1 MENAADALQQVPFFS
16 CLEGRQLKRLAAK
29 LRERR
34 LPAGT
39 VVVKEGEMSGIG
51 FFVISEGEAAVT
63 LRGNEV
69 ATLGPGGHFGELAL
83 IAERERT
90 ATVTAQTP
98 LKCLELASWDF
109 REFVQSDPD
118 VSWRLLQYVVD
129 LLLDD
134 ERAAT
139 ARAS

>member
-1 MENAADALQQVPFFS
+1 MENAGDALQQVPFFN
-16 CLEGRQLKRLAAK
+16 CLEGRQLKRLAGK

-51 FFVISEGEAAVT
+51 FFVIREGEAVVT

-69 ATLGPGGHFGELAL
+69 ARLGPGDHFGELAL

-98 LKCLELASWDF
+98 LECLELASWDF

-134 ERAAT
+134 ERAAA